1 MGLLQ
6 SNYKG
11 KNLLIAVVRGA
22 IVRKK
27 NTTGDQEDLIFKD
40 LDKFF

>member
-6 SNYKG
+6 SNYKS
-11 KNLLIAVVRGA
+11 KNLLIVVVRGA

-27 NTTGDQEDLIFKD
+27 IPLWIK
-40 LDKFF
+40 KI

>member
-6 SNYKG
+6 SNYKS
-11 KNLLIAVVRGA
+11 KNLLIVVVRGA

-27 NTTGDQEDLIFKD
+27 NTTVDQ
-40 LDKFF
+40 